1 MRPYSVLSVG
11 RFEQETYIL
20 LVLTLFNLCGL
31 KKNCNDLKLWRL
43 LYSLLSWICL
53 EWWLLLLRLSL
64 NLCALRFMLFLV
76 LFCLCAL
83 LPFLLFFFLLWV
95 HFCIAQPLLPPP
107 PPPPDERFSSLHRFW
122 TFDLCFTFL
131 CGRISIR
138 TKKKKH

>member
-1 MRPYSVLSVG
+1 MG

-31 KKNCNDLKLWRL
+31 MKKNCNDLKLWRL
-43 LYSLLSWICL
+43 LYSLRSCTYSATLTVYCL
-53 EWWLLLLRLSL
+53 EWWLLLLRLSF
-64 NLCALRFMLFLV
+64 NLYALFVLCFFLFF
-76 LFCLCAL
+76 FCLFAL

-95 HFCIAQPLLPPP
+95 HFWIALLLLPPHKKN
-107 PPPPDERFSSLHRFW
+107 ERFSPLHRFW

-138 TKKKKH
+138 TQKKKH